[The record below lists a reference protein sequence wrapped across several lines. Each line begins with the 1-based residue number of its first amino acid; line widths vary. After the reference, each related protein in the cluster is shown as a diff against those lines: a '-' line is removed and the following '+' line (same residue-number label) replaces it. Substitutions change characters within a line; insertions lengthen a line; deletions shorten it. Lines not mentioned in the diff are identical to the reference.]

1 MTEVVDGFAARVAGQ
16 FRKTL
21 VKGLSLNE
29 FVKEAFSVESFAN
42 ADFENEA
49 TVFLWV
55 G

>member
-1 MTEVVDGFAARVAGQ
+1 MDSEVAWGKIKVVSAVLG
-16 FRKTL
+16 
-21 VKGLSLNE
+21 LNE
-29 FVKEAFSVESFAN
+29 FVKEAFSVEGFAN